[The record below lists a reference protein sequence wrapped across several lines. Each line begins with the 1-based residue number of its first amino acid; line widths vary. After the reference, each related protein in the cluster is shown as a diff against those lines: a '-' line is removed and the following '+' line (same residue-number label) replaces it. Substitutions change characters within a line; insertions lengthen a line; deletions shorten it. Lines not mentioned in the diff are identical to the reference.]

1 MMIELEEERP
11 LYGAKVVQSFLYPT
25 GVVKTLYIGK
35 DDLPRFLPRLEMS
48 PVNRFFFRLTKQ
60 KPFCLRTVGR
70 LFFTLSYK
78 LTSKF
83 TVILYELHEL
93 ASNAGGGSHPR
104 MGINIKVS

>member
-48 PVNRFFFRLTKQ
+48 PVNRFFFQINQTK
-60 KPFCLRTVGR
+60 TV
-70 LFFTLSYK
+70 LF
-78 LTSKF
+78 
-83 TVILYELHEL
+83 E
-93 ASNAGGGSHPR
+93 NGW
-104 MGINIKVS
+104 